1 LGTRVNALAP
11 AFLQRRADQDARPAQ
26 AGFWYRL
33 SRLVM
38 RRPAPIA
45 VASAA
50 LLIALGIP
58 FLQIKFTSVDATVLP
73 APPSARDAATVLK
86 ADSPPNRDA
95 PIRLAVSGANGAQL
109 AALDDRVSRVHGVVA
124 VEPPQRARGGVAEI
138 DAISAY
144 PVFSDRGQDVVR
156 EIRD

>member
-1 LGTRVNALAP
+1 AP
-11 AFLQRRADQDARPAQ
+11 AFLQRRADQDARPAHT
-26 AGFWYRL
+26 GFWYRL

-73 APPSARDAATVLK
+73 ESASAHEVDSARTPHY
-86 ADSPPNRDA
+86 PPNRDG

-109 AALDDRVSRVHGVVA
+109 AALGDRVGNVHGVVA
-124 VEPPQRARGGVAEI
+124 VEPPQRAKGGVAEI

-156 EIRD
+156 EVRNLQPHSGN